1 MNGERY
7 PKIAAFPELAPWER
21 HLALMLVEDADRGTI
36 SGLFGI
42 TRGTVSTATC
52 KILKKLNV
60 TGLAGLTRLAIRR
73 RYIRP

>member
-7 PKIAAFPELAPWER
+7 PKIDAFPELAPWER

-36 SGLFGI
+36 SGRFGI

-52 KILKKLNV
+52 KLMRKLKV

-73 RYIRP
+73 GYIQP